1 MPLEFNGYESGG
13 PSIRRTITESDATEL
28 RMNDVDEE
36 KELLDKY
43 PLHIVLMVKAAKNAL
58 AEGRA
63 RIVDGVLVID
73 TPKPPELDR
82 QRLRNVES

>member
-1 MPLEFNGYESGG
+1 MNEV
-13 PSIRRTITESDATEL
+13 DAG
-28 RMNDVDEE
+28 

-43 PLHIVLMVKAAKNAL
+43 PLHIVLMVKSATKAL
-58 AEGRA
+58 DEGRA

-73 TPKPPELDR
+73 PPKPRELDR